1 MRIPELIIFQDKS
14 RCKDTC
20 GGSLDFGILQG
31 HHLKPVTPISRTV
44 VIFMHPFW
52 WWATRPRNPVCQ
64 SPLES
69 ASEHR
74 LVYPRDEYEMIV
86 GLPDELVTES
96 TRDIVPSGKS
106 G

>member
-1 MRIPELIIFQDKS
+1 MGITGPELETLRNPKQFY
-14 RCKDTC
+14 
-20 GGSLDFGILQG
+20 
-31 HHLKPVTPISRTV
+31 
-44 VIFMHPFW
+44 
-52 WWATRPRNPVCQ
+52 RPRDPVCQ
-64 SPLES
+64 PSLKN

-96 TRDIVPSGKS
+96 TRDIVPPGKS